1 MIKERNVLTSA
12 RDRMKKDLPPVVS
25 SKELL
30 KGVDLLRKIW
40 GDKRNVN

>member
-12 RDRMKKDLPPVVS
+12 RDRMKQDLPPVVTEE
-25 SKELL
+25 ELL
-30 KGVDLLRKIW
+30 EGIDLLRKTW